1 MFGALSYPCQPT
13 YLAFF
18 QADFLR
24 NNIKVAGKAGNL
36 GENGEFIR
44 HYFRCRQL
52 AYLRQP
58 CLGLFPLL
66 CPAPVVHHWS
76 FSAFH
81 SNCFTVVVA
90 NDANK
95 VTVTSPLV
103 TKDNAAVAQV
113 SKRYLRYLTKKYVAK
128 EGLREYLRVLTSGPD
143 AYKITFF
150 DLGEDEEE
158 E

>member
-1 MFGALSYPCQPT
+1 MPT
-13 YLAFF
+13 A
-18 QADFLR
+18 
-24 NNIKVAGKAGNL
+24 
-36 GENGEFIR
+36 
-44 HYFRCRQL
+44 YFRVRFWLLLENSLTDSNDCH
-52 AYLRQP
+52 
-58 CLGLFPLL
+58 LFTQ
-66 CPAPVVHHWS
+66 AI
-76 FSAFH
+76 FA
-81 SNCFTVVVA
+81 VVVA
-90 NDANK
+90 NDTTK

>member
-1 MFGALSYPCQPT
+1 MAARKGAKRNNVFTIDVSEPVDRT
-13 YLAFF
+13 IIDAGAF
-18 QADFLR
+18 ADFLR

-36 GENGEFIR
+36 GEN
-44 HYFRCRQL
+44 
-52 AYLRQP
+52 
-58 CLGLFPLL
+58 
-66 CPAPVVHHWS
+66 
-76 FSAFH
+76 
-81 SNCFTVVVA
+81 VVVA
-90 NDANK
+90 NDTTK